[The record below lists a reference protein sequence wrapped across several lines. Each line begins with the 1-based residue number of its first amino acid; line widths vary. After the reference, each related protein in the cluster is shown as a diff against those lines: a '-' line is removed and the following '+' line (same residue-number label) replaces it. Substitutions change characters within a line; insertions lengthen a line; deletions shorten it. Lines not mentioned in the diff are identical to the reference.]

1 MKKCVGKAPISYFFF
16 WNIFPYAIKTSRKKK
31 VKKGKIPYPHRVCHN
46 YKSVGTERSEKSSW
60 KSPRLYS
67 FVHACQSQCTATK
80 LSFLDCSTKVY
91 KWIYNRRMIEWP
103 TNKVSLWNFRV
114 SIVRDKTSIQR
125 TLHSDVHYG
134 SKVCAYARFSPKE
147 YHLVRKLGK
156 GRDRRGPFYLS
167 AAPS

>member
-1 MKKCVGKAPISYFFF
+1 MKKSVGIAPISYFFF
-16 WNIFPYAIKTSRKKK
+16 WNIFPCAIKTSRKKGR
-31 VKKGKIPYPHRVCHN
+31 KGKIPYPHRVCHN

-67 FVHACQSQCTATK
+67 TYVHACQSQCIATK

-134 SKVCAYARFSPKE
+134 SKLYACT
-147 YHLVRKLGK
+147 LVFL
-156 GRDRRGPFYLS
+156 RRS
-167 AAPS
+167 II

>member
-1 MKKCVGKAPISYFFF
+1 MKKSVEIAPISYFFF
-16 WNIFPYAIKTSRKKK
+16 WNIFPCAIKTSRKKGQ
-31 VKKGKIPYPHRVCHN
+31 KGKIPYPRRVWHN

-60 KSPRLYS
+60 KSPRLYNTY
-67 FVHACQSQCTATK
+67 VHACQSQCIATK

-103 TNKVSLWNFRV
+103 TNRVSLWNFRV

-134 SKVCAYARFSPKE
+134 SKVYACT
-147 YHLVRKLGK
+147 LVFL
-156 GRDRRGPFYLS
+156 RRS
-167 AAPS
+167 II